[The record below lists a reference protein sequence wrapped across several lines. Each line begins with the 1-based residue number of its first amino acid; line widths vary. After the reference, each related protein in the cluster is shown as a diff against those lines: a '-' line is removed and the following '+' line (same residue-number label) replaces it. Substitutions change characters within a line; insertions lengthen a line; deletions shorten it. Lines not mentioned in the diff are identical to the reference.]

1 MVTAGGAGTFAGA
14 VYKPEVEM
22 DPQVAPEHPAPAML
36 HFTAAFVL
44 PVTFAV
50 NCCVEPALT
59 EAVAGETE
67 TDTDVSD
74 SMTTLAEAD
83 FVGEAAEVAVTVA
96 SAGLGTLAGAV

>member
-1 MVTAGGAGTFAGA
+1 
-14 VYKPEVEM
+14 M
-22 DPQVAPEHPAPAML
+22 DPHVAPEHPAPAML

-50 NCCVEPALT
+50 NCCCEPALT
-59 EAVAGETE
+59 EVVVGETATE
-67 TDTDVSD
+67 TKVAD